1 MIISQSSRLEF
12 DHTFYT
18 IIGRYVLEYDTVM
31 RKMLIMNHFERKA
44 GVMNVGMTDSGEV
57 DDEKTDNR
65 RDLNTNE
72 KYRSY
77 PFTTS

>member
-1 MIISQSSRLEF
+1 
-12 DHTFYT
+12 
-18 IIGRYVLEYDTVM
+18 
-31 RKMLIMNHFERKA
+31 
-44 GVMNVGMTDSGEV
+44 MNVGMTDSGEV